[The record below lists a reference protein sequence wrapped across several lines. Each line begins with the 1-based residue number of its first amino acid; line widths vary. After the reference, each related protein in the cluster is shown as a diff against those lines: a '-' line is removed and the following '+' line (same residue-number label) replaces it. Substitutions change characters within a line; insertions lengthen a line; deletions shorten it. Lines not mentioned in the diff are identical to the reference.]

1 MVYRKGYGEW
11 MMKLLK
17 ELWKEEDGIGIVEI
31 VLILVILVA
40 LIVIFRDQ
48 ISNII
53 SNAFSEINAGADTV
67 NEEIVIDGG
76 K

>member
-1 MVYRKGYGEW
+1 